1 MGETLKATTNRT
13 AAVVKGDFWGLLC
26 LLLQSESSCCH
37 HPAVGW
43 VQEVVPPHL
52 GRVGGL
58 GGCLLATVELS
69 WDTSESPSWFLVTPR
84 SAASA
89 ASTPTLS
96 GDSEVPRPAIPP
108 SGSVHKV
115 EAMRAW
121 SLHTH
126 IPGGK
131 LFQLRNPTWSSRGA
145 TLQCAGKVQLP
156 HAPKLGCLP
165 STAVFQKAMY
175 SGWNFAHVPSAPAL
189 SFFDEKA
196 EYLMSSWLSWRY
208 VGLCFPLVF
217 AVLEV
222 SSSSCNNLLLLF
234 RSGRSATKINA
245 VFIAVMSMSHRLF
258 YDGHKFC
265 LCLRPICRSWFIL
278 QILRSCSFALHALC
292 WLSKVEL

>member
-126 IPGGK
+126 VPGGK

-165 STAVFQKAMY
+165 STAVFQKATY
-175 SGWNFAHVPSAPAL
+175 SGWNFAL

-222 SSSSCNNLLLLF
+222 PSSSCNNLLLLF

-265 LCLRPICRSWFIL
+265 LMSEACL
-278 QILRSCSFALHALC
+278 QILIYIADLLQPFHRKSWGLAVL
-292 WLSKVEL
+292 LSMLSVGYQR